1 MPALVLDHVSKHFGK
16 AQALNDVSFAVEAGE
31 IVGLVGPNGAG
42 KTTAMQIAVG
52 FLLPSSGGGSL
63 MGHRFGDAKARQLL
77 GFVPDAPVFF
87 AGNAFDALR
96 FAAQLHDVTPTRE
109 AMERVLTRVGL
120 TEWKRDVRRFSRG
133 MQQRLA
139 LAQALVHSPRMLI
152 LDEPASALDP
162 QGVLEVRA
170 LLKEL
175 RAEGAAILLSS
186 HQLSEVALVSDR
198 IAFLHEGRLLRYG
211 RLDELIGST
220 EQVEVVLRSFA
231 PDAEFV
237 ARWGEPNGAG
247 AWRIPSKG
255 DERFSGRRVG
265 TRRRADERDAG
276 AWRSDQPVSG
286 MDRQRGSSM
295 KPLMKSLRIARAIAV
310 DESLAV
316 AAAGVVAVGH
326 GGDAAGWRAASCA

>member
-16 AQALNDVSFAVEAGE
+16 AQALNDVSFAVDAGE

-52 FLLPSSGGGSL
+52 FLLPSSGGGWL
-63 MGHRFGDAKARQLL
+63 MGHRFGDAKARRLL

-96 FAAQLHDVTPTRE
+96 FAGQLHDVAPTRE

-175 RAEGAAILLSS
+175 RAEGVAILLSS

-211 RLDELIGST
+211 RLDELAGST
-220 EQVEVVLRSFA
+220 EQVEVVLRSFT
-231 PDAEFV
+231 PDAEFAAQWGV
-237 ARWGEPNGAG
+237 ANASG
-247 AWRIPSKG
+247 AWRIPSQETRHFLEDAWARGAELMSATPVRG
-255 DERFSGRRVG
+255 DLTSLFLEWTGSE
-265 TRRRADERDAG
+265 A
-276 AWRSDQPVSG
+276 
-286 MDRQRGSSM
+286 RQ
-295 KPLMKSLRIARAIAV
+295 
-310 DESLAV
+310 
-316 AAAGVVAVGH
+316 
-326 GGDAAGWRAASCA
+326 

>member
-52 FLLPSSGGGSL
+52 FLLPSSGGGWL
-63 MGHRFGDAKARQLL
+63 MGRRFGDAKARRVL

-96 FAAQLHDVTPTRE
+96 FAARLNDVTPTGE
-109 AMERVLTRVGL
+109 AVERVLTRVGL

-162 QGVLEVRA
+162 QGVLDVRA

-211 RLDELIGST
+211 RLDELAGST
-220 EQVEVVLRSFA
+220 EQVEVVLRSFT

-247 AWRIPSKG
+247 AWRIPSKRTRDFLEDAWTRGAELMSATPVRG
-255 DERFSGRRVG
+255 DLTSLFLEWTGSG
-265 TRRRADERDAG
+265 A
-276 AWRSDQPVSG
+276 
-286 MDRQRGSSM
+286 RQ
-295 KPLMKSLRIARAIAV
+295 
-310 DESLAV
+310 
-316 AAAGVVAVGH
+316 
-326 GGDAAGWRAASCA
+326 